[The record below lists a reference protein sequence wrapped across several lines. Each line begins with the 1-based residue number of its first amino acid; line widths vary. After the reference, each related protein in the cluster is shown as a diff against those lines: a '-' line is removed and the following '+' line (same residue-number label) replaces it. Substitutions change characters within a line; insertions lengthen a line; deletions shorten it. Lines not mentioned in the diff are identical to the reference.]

1 MALPHEVT
9 IRQMAG
15 TDEHEVSCE
24 TCEDRGTPYSYEAT
38 SEIFAN
44 SVKERHILKWK
55 ALDKE

>member
-1 MALPHEVT
+1 MALDHDVT
-9 IRQMAG
+9 VNQLAG

-24 TCEDRGTPYSYEAT
+24 TCEERGVPYTYQAT
-38 SEIFAN
+38 SETFAN